1 MTQKEQ
7 RDILDKYSLDYNLR
21 INNEN
26 LYSIL
31 SALGKQNFYDEFKP
45 GRLGEKIQKNI
56 NLNGNISVEVLLD
69 FIFFVENAI
78 KFIKCGRDYF
88 EQIILAEF
96 IENNFLFK
104 LKKGKDNKSIGFF
117 FGLFEENKNKYNI
130 EEYSIQKSSLEQIFN
145 KFANNQKKFVIELD
159 EMDKLGIIIDDD
171 LFYKFAS

>member
-1 MTQKEQ
+1 M
-7 RDILDKYSLDYNLR
+7 
-21 INNEN
+21 
-26 LYSIL
+26 
-31 SALGKQNFYDEFKP
+31 
-45 GRLGEKIQKNI
+45 
-56 NLNGNISVEVLLD
+56 
-69 FIFFVENAI
+69 
-78 KFIKCGRDYF
+78 
-88 EQIILAEF
+88 AEF

-145 KFANNQKKFVIELD
+145 KFANNKKKFVIELD